1 MKTLRLH
8 SLLLF
13 LVATSFSFLMLS
25 VAFSSCSDDTPEDVT
40 FIFGMTSAS
49 STSSKEIAAINLA
62 YTDAYRRA
70 GLKFSSQSFGPAA
83 TKDIILKACE
93 EAEGAIASSSIKFE
107 ASYTYEVFEVTTN
120 NERIVTKKE
129 SIYRKI
135 YGVRQ

>member
-1 MKTLRLH
+1 MRYLKYISYVFT
-8 SLLLF
+8 
-13 LVATSFSFLMLS
+13 FLMLS
-25 VAFSSCSDDTPEDVT
+25 FAFSSCSDDTQEDVT

-49 STSSKEIAAINLA
+49 STSSKEITAIKLA

-83 TKDIILKACE
+83 TKDIILEACV

-107 ASYTYEVFEVTTN
+107 ASYTYEVFEVTAT
-120 NERIVTKKE
+120 RKVC
-129 SIYRKI
+129 IYRKV